1 MQSYREGIVRFCP
14 IAMLFKKGDKGDKEL
29 EKLEELEE
37 LKELKPIAL
46 TTENKTFGFNY

>member
-14 IAMLFKKGDKGDKEL
+14 IAMLFKREIREIKEIK
-29 EKLEELEE
+29 KLEELEE